1 MLFNISLNDLLTV
14 PKILQLYIFADNN
27 TISAVPKSTDDLLII
42 LKIES
47 ELAVKW
53 FRENNMIVNP
63 ENFRQWFCKERI
75 KIVKLIIKHR

>member
-47 ELAVKW
+47 ELAVK
-53 FRENNMIVNP
+53 
-63 ENFRQWFCKERI
+63 
-75 KIVKLIIKHR
+75 